1 MSLNKLLVSCV
12 VLWALFALGI
22 YIFDDLDTTSSF
34 GESFGSISAL
44 FSSFALAL
52 AIYSIVLQQ
61 EQNEQFEQQTLK
73 AMQQQSE
80 AIELIKESLEQQATT
95 AKVSA
100 MTTLIDRDEQKI
112 EMLYNWGKQQGDENK
127 YINGINAAK
136 RRIETYNEQLSE
148 LAQS

>member
-1 MSLNKLLVSCV
+1 MSLSKLLIACV

-22 YIFDDLDTTSSF
+22 CIFNDLDTTSSF

-44 FSSFALAL
+44 FSSVALAL

-61 EQNEQFEQQTLK
+61 EQNKQFEQQTLK

-100 MTTLIDRDEQKI
+100 MATLIDRDEQKI
-112 EMLYNWGKQQGDENK
+112 EMLHNWGKQQGDENK
-127 YINGINAAK
+127 YINGINAAR

-148 LAQS
+148 LAKS